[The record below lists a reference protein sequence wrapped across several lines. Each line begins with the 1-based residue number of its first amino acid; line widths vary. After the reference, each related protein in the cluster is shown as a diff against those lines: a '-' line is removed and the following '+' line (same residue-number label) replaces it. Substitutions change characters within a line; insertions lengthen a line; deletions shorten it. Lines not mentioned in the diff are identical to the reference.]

1 MSNKIIVVTLCD
13 NIDIANKIQDELLNR
28 NLVAGCQMSE
38 AESTYYWQGKIE
50 KKHEYH
56 LEMRTREDLFFD
68 VQRVIKEIHN
78 YEVPEISYFEI
89 KGGNKEF
96 LNWIDEE
103 THESL

>member
-1 MSNKIIVVTLCD
+1 
-13 NIDIANKIQDELLNR
+13 
-28 NLVAGCQMSE
+28 
-38 AESTYYWQGKIE
+38 
-50 KKHEYH
+50 
-56 LEMRTREDLFFD
+56 MRTREDLFFD